1 MKNIDGVVFVKKR
14 EYAFCRIEYFSG
26 ELKDII
32 RKQLAG
38 ICYGS
43 AKVNTGRIMYSYK
56 ATVQEFLKRYENKTE
71 KIKKGLIGEL
81 LTHII
86 MEHYVWRR
94 VYLFR
99 IEKFLVYKHF
109 IHHPCVE

>member
-56 ATVQEFLKRYENKTE
+56 TTVQEFLKRYENKTE

-86 MEHYVWRR
+86 IERNVW
-94 VYLFR
+94 
-99 IEKFLVYKHF
+99 
-109 IHHPCVE
+109 

>member
-1 MKNIDGVVFVKKR
+1 MKNIDGVAFVKKR
-14 EYAFCRIEYFSG
+14 EYAFYRIEYFSD

-71 KIKKGLIGEL
+71 KIKKGFIGEL

-86 MEHYVWRR
+86 IKE
-94 VYLFR
+94 
-99 IEKFLVYKHF
+99 IT
-109 IHHPCVE
+109 